1 MPVTASL
8 STKHLSPQSRRWL
21 ERKRREAEFVEQHK
35 RAAPKPTPD
44 HISLRDWF
52 AGQALPVLLQ
62 QTPIT
67 FHQDRNTWEIR
78 ATYMAYE
85 VADAMLKERNKP

>member
-1 MPVTASL
+1 MSL
-8 STKHLSPQSRRWL
+8 NDYVQAGREWEAEQ

-52 AGQALPVLLQ
+52 AGQAMNGFLSNPENSTAEFEELAAV
-62 QTPIT
+62 
-67 FHQDRNTWEIR
+67 
-78 ATYMAYE
+78 AYE